1 MRAGSTYLLPE
12 NIYGKVEL
20 EPYFKMEYS
29 YATVE
34 FKIGMEQK
42 YVLKK
47 SVTVKNWSFIIIW
60 MHLRNLQNV

>member
-1 MRAGSTYLLPE
+1 M
-12 NIYGKVEL
+12 EL

-42 YVLKK
+42 YVLKNISAFLHSIK
-47 SVTVKNWSFIIIW
+47 INEKVRYGKNWSFIIIW

>member
-1 MRAGSTYLLPE
+1 M
-12 NIYGKVEL
+12 EL

-42 YVLKK
+42 YVLKNISAFYTRLKSMKK